1 MEIVFVE
8 SPAPFHEAIL
18 KVLKRCLGLGLGV
31 GLGVV
36 CVVSGVLAVQAGLA
50 VGMGWGKEEVVV
62 GAVDVQ
68 ACFAV
73 CIPMRVWAQIHF
85 RFLFF

>member
-18 KVLKRCLGLGLGV
+18 KVLKRLGV

-36 CVVSGVLAVQAGLA
+36 CVVSGALAVQAGLA
-50 VGMGWGKEEVVV
+50 VGVGWGKEVVVVAVV
-62 GAVDVQ
+62 GAVDVHLA
-68 ACFAV
+68 AC
-73 CIPMRVWAQIHF
+73 MHE
-85 RFLFF
+85 LDSGT